1 MKIKEETEERLRQ
14 NDMNVSIIR
23 QPQIK
28 TEGIIT
34 LTILN
39 TLLSIF
45 EFQQRLLLQSGRRA

>member
-28 TEGIIT
+28 TEGRNFKHIFV
-34 LTILN
+34 
-39 TLLSIF
+39 SIF
-45 EFQQRLLLQSGRRA
+45 EI